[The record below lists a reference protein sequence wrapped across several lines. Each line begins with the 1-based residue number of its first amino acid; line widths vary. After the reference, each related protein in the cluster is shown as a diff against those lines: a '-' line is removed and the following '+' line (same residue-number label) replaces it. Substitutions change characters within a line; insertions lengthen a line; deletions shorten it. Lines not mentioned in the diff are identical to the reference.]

1 MLEAYTKTLRAAQ
14 IPRTAK
20 QYLLTTIL
28 TTVASFL
35 GLLAVVVLFK
45 TLSLP
50 HPFTSVPEPILL
62 TIILG
67 ILPLSVFLLLY
78 FYPHLTASGRK
89 ARIDQDLQY
98 AVTYMQALSSTLTLY
113 QIFKSVYQASDL
125 YGEVSKECG
134 VIVRNVELFG
144 LDLISAVE
152 DAKTV
157 TPSEKYREL
166 LNDLLLIYKSGGNL
180 QNFLHAKSLSYR
192 DLAKSEMDSL
202 LQFLEM
208 IAEVYVTAFVAAP
221 IAVIIMV
228 VAQNLSGQQ
237 TLGNLIPILYIGI
250 PFGAIILI
258 GILAILLPPNEQTIT
273 RSEIRGTEYTAD
285 LLTESE
291 THRTKKF
298 EQKIASR
305 RFLLKVRDILRHPVK
320 FYLSHYAVAVTLG
333 TVFALIVLILWL
345 NGTVAYAFPAFTT
358 EVSICLLVIAFLAP
372 VALAYELRNR
382 YISAIEKQFPD
393 FLRDI
398 ADMRDIG
405 MTLQSAMMQI
415 AGSKTGVLSSE
426 LALVTKD
433 LRYGSSISGAL
444 VRMEER
450 IGLITVKRAISLLV
464 KASEITDQIREIL
477 TIAVSDME
485 HFLKMKHT
493 RFNVSFVYVAIIYL
507 SFAIFLFTA
516 YAMNVM
522 FISSFTTFNISF
534 DTTQSKTQMFII
546 AILLASFSG
555 IMAGQLSANS
565 ILAGCKHSIIMLIMT
580 IITFIY
586 LI

>member
-1 MLEAYTKTLRAAQ
+1 MKREKFPY
-14 IPRTAK
+14 
-20 QYLLTTIL
+20 
-28 TTVASFL
+28 
-35 GLLAVVVLFK
+35 
-45 TLSLP
+45 
-50 HPFTSVPEPILL
+50 
-62 TIILG
+62 
-67 ILPLSVFLLLY
+67 
-78 FYPHLTASGRK
+78 
-89 ARIDQDLQY
+89 
-98 AVTYMQALSSTLTLY
+98 LY

-285 LLTESE
+285 LLTESK

-464 KASEITDQIREIL
+464 KASEITDQIRDIL

>member
-1 MLEAYTKTLRAAQ
+1 
-14 IPRTAK
+14 
-20 QYLLTTIL
+20 
-28 TTVASFL
+28 
-35 GLLAVVVLFK
+35 
-45 TLSLP
+45 
-50 HPFTSVPEPILL
+50 
-62 TIILG
+62 
-67 ILPLSVFLLLY
+67 
-78 FYPHLTASGRK
+78 
-89 ARIDQDLQY
+89 
-98 AVTYMQALSSTLTLY
+98 
-113 QIFKSVYQASDL
+113 
-125 YGEVSKECG
+125 
-134 VIVRNVELFG
+134 
-144 LDLISAVE
+144 
-152 DAKTV
+152 
-157 TPSEKYREL
+157 
-166 LNDLLLIYKSGGNL
+166 
-180 QNFLHAKSLSYR
+180 
-192 DLAKSEMDSL
+192 
-202 LQFLEM
+202 
-208 IAEVYVTAFVAAP
+208 
-221 IAVIIMV
+221 MV